1 MKPAANQGT
10 SAQVETPQNASERF
24 RPWPDHVSFPECLPE
39 RIRDRIVPCP
49 VTGCWLWT
57 GAISEKGYALVW
69 WRGAKRRLHRVVFE
83 LVHGRPPR
91 RDREL
96 LHKCDTRPCCYITRD
111 ASTHLREG
119 TTRQNARD
127 RQNKGRTRGCCGRI
141 AA

>member
-1 MKPAANQGT
+1 VQ
-10 SAQVETPQNASERF
+10 EHTPQNPQVPNG
-24 RPWPDHVSFPECLPE
+24 PWPNRGTFPDCLPP

-57 GAISEKGYALVW
+57 GALNQKGYGEVKW
-69 WRGAKRRLHRVVFE
+69 KGKRCKLHRVVFE
-83 LVHGRPPR
+83 LVHGRKPR
-91 RDREL
+91 SDREL
-96 LHKCDTRPCCYITRD
+96 LHKCDTRACCYIERD
-111 ASTHLREG
+111 RSTHLREG